1 MINGLETYKVRWNI
15 VSDNVIKPGLEAI
28 TKALYFLGNPQE
40 NLPIVHLAGTN
51 GKGSTLTFIE
61 SMASEHGLKVGK
73 FMSPCIIDIHDQIQ
87 VAGLPVSEQQL
98 DVIFQDLQQAQLSGC
113 LTDFELLTV
122 AAFMHFQRQ
131 QVDLVLLEA
140 GMGGLLDS
148 TNVIKPIVS
157 VIPSI
162 DLEHTNF
169 LGTTLAEIAAHKAG
183 IIKEGRP
190 VVVGRMTSEALD
202 VIKQQALSQ
211 KAPLLL
217 LGNAFDVKQNGLFE
231 TYMNSEKAI
240 EIAELCRRMVGPHQA
255 RNMALAITAFLEV
268 ATALQLHADTEAIRR
283 GIARASLPGRFEE
296 VLPNV
301 YFDGAHNPASA
312 LTLVTTIQEQF
323 LNKKIR
329 FIVGMLADKDVQS
342 VLRILEQ
349 VSDDFLFVDFDNS
362 RAMRAQEI
370 LTISRAKQKSI
381 AIDALEYIQKLTA
394 TDGVT
399 VVTGSL
405 YLLAGLRRRLLH
417 D

>member
-255 RNMALAITAFLEV
+255 RNMAIAITAFFEV
-268 ATALQLHADTEAIRR
+268 AIALQLHVDTEAIRR

-323 LNKKIR
+323 PNKKIR
-329 FIVGMLADKDVQS
+329 FIIGMLADKDVQS